1 MDRDYLL
8 EAMAAKAFEELLE
21 NSKLMRD
28 IINLYGKPV
37 VSKERSATSP
47 LQKDN
52 QNNGDTDA

>member
-1 MDRDYLL
+1 MQAAGQATIPGVIRLL
-8 EAMAAKAFEELLE
+8 SRVDSLHP
-21 NSKLMRD
+21 RD